1 MRARRVLPRIAL
13 AALGVAVLALAVV
26 FLHEPR
32 YGGSMDDDPGGI
44 LVFAHRGFGD
54 LAPDNSLVAA
64 RLAVAA
70 GLDGV
75 DVDGQ
80 RSADGQVVIFHD
92 LSVDRLTEGTGRVAD
107 KTTAELLALD
117 LAPGYEGE
125 GGVFESAPVSTF
137 ETFVREI
144 TPHGILMVELKV
156 PGSAETGIEARA
168 AEIIDRYAAHERVFL
183 SSFNPLVLRRLEKID
198 PRINTAFIFMDTNWN
213 AELLAEIPESDRVD
227 LPWFIRQEPIR
238 RVIRKIIRPD
248 ALSVNHAVDEAVI
261 DRLIEKGWPVFLWTI
276 DDPERLRWAAGK
288 NPYGV
293 ISDQPLRA
301 AEILRRSAP
310 AAAVP

>member
-1 MRARRVLPRIAL
+1 MSDRRPVRRVVLVALGALILAL
-13 AALGVAVLALAVV
+13 AAVL
-26 FLHEPR
+26 LHEPR
-32 YGGSMDDDPGGI
+32 YGGSVDDDPGRI

-64 RLAVAA
+64 RLAMAA

-80 RSADGQVVIFHD
+80 RSADGEVVIFHD
-92 LSVDRLTEGTGRVAD
+92 LSVDRLTEGTGRVAE
-107 KTTAELLALD
+107 KTAAELLALD
-117 LAPGYEGE
+117 LGPGYEGE

-144 TPHGILMVELKV
+144 TPHGTLMVELKV

-168 AEIIDRYAAHERVFL
+168 AEIIERYDAHERVFL
-183 SSFNPLVLRRLEKID
+183 SSFNPLVLHRLEKID
-198 PRINTAFIFMDTNWN
+198 PRIRTVFIFMDTNWN

-248 ALSVNHAVDEAVI
+248 ALSVNHEVDEAVI
-261 DRLIEKGWPVFLWTI
+261 DRLLDRGWPIFLWTI

-288 NPYGV
+288 SPYGV

-301 AEILRRSAP
+301 SGMLGGADPVGDRP
-310 AAAVP
+310 

>member
-1 MRARRVLPRIAL
+1 M
-13 AALGVAVLALAVV
+13 ALAVV
-26 FLHEPR
+26 ILAVAAFFLHEPR
-32 YGGSMDDDPGGI
+32 YGGSMDDDPGRI

-64 RLAVAA
+64 RLAMAA

-80 RSADGQVVIFHD
+80 RSADGEVVIFHD
-92 LSVDRLTEGTGRVAD
+92 LSVDRLTAGTGRVAD
-107 KTTAELLALD
+107 KTAAELLALD
-117 LAPGYEGE
+117 LAPDYAGE

-137 ETFVREI
+137 ERFVREI

-168 AEIIDRYAAHERVFL
+168 AEIIARYNAHERVLL

-198 PRINTAFIFMDTNWN
+198 RRINTVFIFMDTNWN
-213 AELLAEIPESDRVD
+213 AELLAEIPEDDRVD

-248 ALSVNHAVDEAVI
+248 ALSVNHEVDEAVI
-261 DRLIEKGWPVFLWTI
+261 DRLLETGWPIFLWTI
-276 DDPERLRWAAGK
+276 DDPERLAWAASK

-301 AEILRRSAP
+301 AALLGPTDPPDPRP
-310 AAAVP
+310 